1 MVYTVIKIPLGMLFR
16 EHEVL
21 MAAQTSKESV
31 REENYSVGAD
41 QLIVL
46 KGGSGKPLLVLH
58 EELGYPG
65 WMKWNA
71 ALSERHTI
79 LTPLYPGFG
88 RTPRA
93 EWVANIRDLASLLA
107 RYLREQ
113 NLAPIDV
120 IGFSLGG
127 WIAAEL
133 AASDPNLFSKIVLV
147 APVGIRPPEGVIMDL
162 FTVPALVYLRES
174 VRDAANTAEYGA
186 LYDGG
191 VSPEQYEAFEDA
203 RAETARLAWQP
214 YMFNPSLPNL
224 LEGTAKAPTLLV
236 WGREDKVVPISAA
249 AVYQKAIKNS
259 RLLTIDGAGHRPEIE
274 KSDQFIKEVQN
285 FLG

>member
-1 MVYTVIKIPLGMLFR
+1 
-16 EHEVL
+16 
-21 MAAQTSKESV
+21 MAAKDSV
-31 REENYSVGAD
+31 REENHSVGAD

-65 WMKWNA
+65 WMKWNQ
-71 ALSERHTI
+71 ALSERRTI

-93 EWVANIRDLASLLA
+93 EWVVNVRDLASLLA
-107 RYLREQ
+107 RFIREQ
-113 NLAPIDV
+113 GLAPIDV

-127 WIAAEL
+127 WLAAEM
-133 AASDPNLFSKIVLV
+133 AAGDPNIFSKIVLV
-147 APVGIRPPEGVIMDL
+147 APAGIRPPEGVIMDL
-162 FTVPALVYLRES
+162 FTVPALVYLRDS
-174 VRDAANTAEYGA
+174 VRDAALTPEYAA

-203 RAETARLAWQP
+203 CAETARLAWQP
-214 YMFNPSLPNL
+214 YMFNPSLPHL
-224 LEGTAKAPTLLV
+224 LEGTVNAPTLLV
-236 WGREDKVVPISAA
+236 WGRDDKVVPISAA
-249 AVYQKAIKNS
+249 QVYQKSIKNS
-259 RLLTIDGAGHRPEIE
+259 RLLALEGCGHRPEIE
-274 KSDQFIKEVQN
+274 KSEQFIKEVQN

>member
-1 MVYTVIKIPLGMLFR
+1 
-16 EHEVL
+16 
-21 MAAQTSKESV
+21 MAAKDSV

-71 ALSERHTI
+71 ALSERRTI
-79 LTPLYPGFG
+79 VTPLFPGFG
-88 RTPRA
+88 KTPRA
-93 EWVANIRDLASLLA
+93 EWVVNVRDLGSFIA
-107 RYLREQ
+107 RFVREQ
-113 NLAPIDV
+113 SLAPIDV

-127 WIAAEL
+127 WIAAEM
-133 AASDPNLFSKIVLV
+133 AAADPNIFSKIVLV

-162 FTVPALVYLRES
+162 FTVPALVYLRDS
-174 VRDAANTAEYGA
+174 VRDAASTAEYAA

-203 RAETARLAWQP
+203 RAQTALLAWQP
-214 YMFNPSLPNL
+214 YMFNPSLPHL
-224 LEGTAKAPTLLV
+224 LEGAVKSPTLIV
-236 WGREDKVVPISAA
+236 WGRDDKVVPVSAA
-249 AVYQKAIKNS
+249 AVYQKSIKGS
-259 RLLTIDGAGHRPEIE
+259 RLLALDACGHRPEIE

>member
-1 MVYTVIKIPLGMLFR
+1 
-16 EHEVL
+16 
-21 MAAQTSKESV
+21 MADKNSV
-31 REENYSVGAD
+31 REETHKVGAD

-46 KGGSGKPLLVLH
+46 KGGSGKPLLILH

-71 ALSERHTI
+71 ALSQRRTL

-88 RTPRA
+88 RTPLA
-93 EWVANIRDLASLLA
+93 DWIMNIRDLASFIA
-107 RYLREQ
+107 RFVREQ

-127 WIAAEL
+127 WIAAEM
-133 AASDPNLFSKIVLV
+133 AANDPSIFSKIILV
-147 APVGIRPPEGVIMDL
+147 APAGIRPPEDEIKDL
-162 FTVPALVYLRES
+162 FTVPALIYLRES
-174 VRDAANTAEYGA
+174 VRDFASSPDFSA

-191 VSPEQYEAFEDA
+191 TSPEQYEAFEDA

-214 YMFNPSLPNL
+214 YMFNPSLPHL
-224 LEGTAKAPTLLV
+224 LEGTANNPALIV
-236 WGREDKVVPISAA
+236 WGRDDKVVPISAA
-249 AVYQKAIKNS
+249 QVYQKSMKNAHT
-259 RLLTIDGAGHRPEIE
+259 LILDGCGHRPEVE
-274 KSDQFIKEVQN
+274 KSEQFIKEVQN

>member
-1 MVYTVIKIPLGMLFR
+1 
-16 EHEVL
+16 
-21 MAAQTSKESV
+21 MAAKQSV
-31 REENYSVGAD
+31 REENHSVGAD

-46 KGGSGKPLLVLH
+46 KGGSGKPLLLLH

-65 WMKWNA
+65 WMKWNE
-71 ALSERHTI
+71 ALSERHT
-79 LTPLYPGFG
+79 LVTPLYPGFG

-93 EWVANIRDLASLLA
+93 EWVANVRDLASLLA
-107 RYLREQ
+107 RFVREQ
-113 NLAPIDV
+113 GLAPIDV

-127 WIAAEL
+127 WLAAEL
-133 AASDPNLFSKIVLV
+133 AASDPNLFSRIVLV

-174 VRDAANTAEYGA
+174 VRDAKNTAEYAA

-191 VSPEQYEAFEDA
+191 VSEAQYEAFEDA

-214 YMFNPSLPNL
+214 YMFNPSLPHL
-224 LEGTAKAPTLLV
+224 LDGTVKAPTLIV
-236 WGREDKVVPISAA
+236 WGRDDRVVPISAA
-249 AVYQKAIKNS
+249 EVYHKSIRGS
-259 RLLTIDGAGHRPEIE
+259 RLLAIEGCGHRPEIE
-274 KSDQFIKEVQN
+274 KSDQFIKEVLN

>member
-1 MVYTVIKIPLGMLFR
+1 
-16 EHEVL
+16 
-21 MAAQTSKESV
+21 MAAKDSV
-31 REENYSVGAD
+31 REENHSVGAD

-46 KGGSGKPLLVLH
+46 KGGSGKPVLVLH

-65 WMKWNA
+65 WMEWNA
-71 ALSERHTI
+71 ALSERRTI
-79 LTPLYPGFG
+79 VTPLYPGFG
-88 RTPRA
+88 KTPLTD
-93 EWVANIRDLASLLA
+93 WVVNIRDLASLLA
-107 RYLREQ
+107 RFVREQ
-113 NLAPIDV
+113 GLAPIDV

-174 VRDAANTAEYGA
+174 VRDAANTAEYAA

-191 VSPEQYEAFEDA
+191 VSEAQYEAFEDA

-214 YMFNPSLPNL
+214 DMFNPSLPHL
-224 LEGTAKAPTLLV
+224 LEGTVKAPTLIV
-236 WGREDKVVPISAA
+236 WGRDDKVVPISAA
-249 AVYQKAIKNS
+249 QVYHKSIKNS
-259 RLLTIDGAGHRPEIE
+259 RLLEIEGCGHRPEIE
-274 KSDQFIKEVQN
+274 KSDLFTKEVQN

>member
-1 MVYTVIKIPLGMLFR
+1 
-16 EHEVL
+16 
-21 MAAQTSKESV
+21 MAAKQSV
-31 REENYSVGAD
+31 REENHSVGAD

-65 WMKWNA
+65 WMKWNE
-71 ALSERHTI
+71 ALSERRTI
-79 LTPLYPGFG
+79 VTPLFPGFG

-93 EWVANIRDLASLLA
+93 EWVANVRDLASLLA
-107 RYLREQ
+107 RFVREQ
-113 NLAPIDV
+113 GLAPIDV

-127 WIAAEL
+127 WLAAEM

-162 FTVPALVYLRES
+162 FTVPALVYLRDS
-174 VRDAANTAEYGA
+174 VRDAAHSPEYAA

-214 YMFNPSLPNL
+214 YMFNPSLPHL
-224 LEGTAKAPTLLV
+224 LEGTVKSPTLIV
-236 WGREDKVVPISAA
+236 WGRDDRVVPISAA
-249 AVYQKAIKNS
+249 AVYQKSIKNARAARDRWMWS
-259 RLLTIDGAGHRPEIE
+259 SA
-274 KSDQFIKEVQN
+274 
-285 FLG
+285 